1 MSYSSLHGPTYKYP
15 KMVLQ
20 ILPTGK
26 DHILT
31 IPLLMDSK
39 VTNGECFGE
48 QFSKCFWV
56 SVCVHECKYF
66 SGGR

>member
-1 MSYSSLHGPTYKYP
+1 
-15 KMVLQ
+15 MVLQ